1 MSIFNSILG
10 SVGGTDIENL
20 AAKVGIDPD
29 MAEKAVAALGAAHV
43 QPGDTVKTAAAHTG
57 LDASIMSQIVG
68 HIGGEGSL
76 GEYARMVQ
84 DNPQILSGLTSA
96 LDRDGDGNPIN
107 DVLGMR
113 QFLSIPAERGGTEV
127 VLLFRSRHLR
137 CAPGASRGGA

>member
-20 AAKVGIDPD
+20 AAKVGIDPA

-43 QPGDTVKTAAAHTG
+43 QEADTVRTAARHTG
-57 LDASIMSQIVG
+57 LDASVMSQIVE

-76 GEYARMVQ
+76 GKYAQMVQ

-107 DVLGMR
+107 DVLGMAKGL
-113 QFLSIPAERGGTEV
+113 FGG
-127 VLLFRSRHLR
+127 SK
-137 CAPGASRGGA
+137 S

>member
-20 AAKVGIDPD
+20 AAKVGIDPA

-107 DVLGMR
+107 DVLGM
-113 QFLSIPAERGGTEV
+113 ARG
-127 VLLFRSRHLR
+127 LF
-137 CAPGASRGGA
+137 GGSKE